1 MLGQLEPDNIIS
13 GLNEANVIE
22 RDAGS
27 DLFNDEAG
35 EEVSG
40 QPRHSSANFSTTING
55 PRPSSKRKRK
65 NIEDDLEGRYMD
77 QLATQQL
84 EDEKKARH
92 IAKKRRDQDD
102 SHIMNGDSCTP
113 VDGASPSPGSVESV
127 SRDEEYTSAPNIPQH
142 ESITNPKEDF
152 DLEVS
157 SRTVFLANVST
168 MAIKSKKAK
177 KELMDHL
184 VSFTST
190 IPELATKHSIE
201 SLRFRSTAFAD
212 TGIPRKAAYAK
223 KELMDTTTKST
234 NAYAVYSTQVAAREA
249 VKQLNGTM
257 VLDRH
262 LRVDSVAHPANID
275 HRRCVFVGNLGFVDD
290 MTNMDAAEDG
300 DNNKRPQKGKEPADI
315 EEGLWRQFGKVGTVE
330 SVRVVRDKTTRVGKG
345 FAYVQFKVCQYN
357 QFMTDSQ
364 LMSIV
369 TGRKFRRGCIALQR
383 KEVPTNATT
392 HSQSHEGEEHQEGW
406 QFQRDR
412 PNDKEE
418 VCHGNDLQA
427 KGALGCAVFDWSCRK
442 ATWTCGRSST

>member
-1 MLGQLEPDNIIS
+1 MKPNIRSVLQSKPILGQLEPDNIIS
-13 GLNEANVIE
+13 GLTEAKVIE

-35 EEVSG
+35 EEVSR
-40 QPRHSSANFSTTING
+40 QPRHSSANFSTTAEG

-77 QLATQQL
+77 QLATQQF

-92 IAKKRRDQDD
+92 VGKKRRDQDH
-102 SHIMNGDSCTP
+102 SHIINGASCAP
-113 VDGASPSPGSVESV
+113 VVGASPSPGSVESA
-127 SRDEEYTSAPNIPQH
+127 SREEEDTSAPNKPQH
-142 ESITNPKEDF
+142 ESITNLKEDL

-168 MAIKSKKAK
+168 MAIKLKKAK

-184 VSFTST
+184 VSFTPA

-201 SLRFRSTAFAD
+201 SLRFRSTAFAN

-234 NAYAVYSTQVAAREA
+234 NAYAVYSTHVAAREA

-257 VLDRH
+257 ILDRH

-275 HRRCVFVGNLGFVDD
+275 HRKCVFVGNLGFVDD
-290 MTNMDAAEDG
+290 MTNLDAAEDG
-300 DNNKRPQKGKEPADI
+300 DNNKRRQKGKEPADI

-345 FAYVQFKVCQYN
+345 FAYVQFKVYQDN

-369 TGRKFRRGCIALQR
+369 TGC
-383 KEVPTNATT
+383 N
-392 HSQSHEGEEHQEGW
+392 
-406 QFQRDR
+406 
-412 PNDKEE
+412 
-418 VCHGNDLQA
+418 C
-427 KGALGCAVFDWSCRK
+427 C
-442 ATWTCGRSST
+442 